1 MKKKST
7 TFFII
12 KVFPLVI
19 AFMFGSFFMAA
30 AQLNSVVNGQN
41 SEEAQAKLIREKWN
55 KELGTFQVQVVNSRI
70 KPQVHAQIV
79 EEVVA
84 KRKTDEIVYIPLME
98 NVRIMVLSESQIK
111 SPDFKALELF
121 KYIQE

>member
-1 MKKKST
+1 MEKNRS

-19 AFMFGSFFMAA
+19 VFILSSFFMAT
-30 AQLNSVVNGQN
+30 AQLNSGVNGQN
-41 SEEAQAKLIREKWN
+41 SDGDKAELIREKWN
-55 KELGTFQVQVVNSRI
+55 KELGTFQVQIVNSRI
-70 KPQVHAQIV
+70 RPQVQAAIV
-79 EEVVA
+79 EEILA
-84 KRKTDEIVYIPLME
+84 KRKSDEIVYIPLME
-98 NVRIMVLSESQIK
+98 NVRIMVLPDSQIQ